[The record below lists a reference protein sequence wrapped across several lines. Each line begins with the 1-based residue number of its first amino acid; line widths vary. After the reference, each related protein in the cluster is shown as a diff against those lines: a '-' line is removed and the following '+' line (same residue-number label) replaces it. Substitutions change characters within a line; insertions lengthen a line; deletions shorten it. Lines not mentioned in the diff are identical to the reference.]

1 MNQSRQ
7 RDILFLA
14 VAGAEAC
21 WIYTALLLLD
31 VKSAGGD
38 LPILG
43 LLSFYPLAFVLG
55 KAIRRLPWG
64 IIRLFLLN
72 WMLWFVWFV
81 ALAKHY
87 AAPFGSPL
95 EPA

>member
-14 VAGAEAC
+14 IAGAEAC
-21 WIYTALLLLD
+21 WIYIALLLLD
-31 VKSAGGD
+31 VKATEGD

-55 KAIRRLPWG
+55 KAIRRLSWG
-64 IIRLFLLN
+64 NIRLFLLN
-72 WMLWFVWFV
+72 WALWALCFVG
-81 ALAKHY
+81 LAKHY
-87 AAPFGSPL
+87 AAPFGN
-95 EPA
+95 